1 MAGLVEK
8 IEINCDMGEGFGR
21 WKMVSPASTTVHH
34 ESVHTPANSIHTGA
48 G

>member
-21 WKMVSPASTTVHH
+21 WKMVIISHNP
-34 ESVHTPANSIHTGA
+34 SIII
-48 G
+48 

>member
-21 WKMVSPASTTVHH
+21 WKMVCAAMLPPKLNADKNRDQTT
-34 ESVHTPANSIHTGA
+34 SS
-48 G
+48 

>member
-21 WKMVSPASTTVHH
+21 WKMVSHIDAVI
-34 ESVHTPANSIHTGA
+34 ANPFIGNLEA
-48 G
+48 C